1 MKTSMPTIIEIEN
14 ENDVQTYRDST
25 GFIFPVGTF
34 VVSGILNDTP
44 EGIRPFF
51 SSDDALAYIAEKI
64 CNAKPSEPAKKS
76 AKKAAKAVS
85 TKKPAKPKAKKES
98 LLAKENKK
106 MAAKVKAKRA
116 AKKNK

>member
-64 CNAKPSEPAKKS
+64 CNAKPSKPAKKS
-76 AKKAAKAVS
+76 AKKSAKAVS
-85 TKKPAKPKAKKES
+85 TKKPAKPK
-98 LLAKENKK
+98 
-106 MAAKVKAKRA
+106 VKRA
-116 AKKNK
+116 AKKNKAGK